1 MKKGVLFFLLT
12 FLLTAPSFAGDVSK
26 AFETISW
33 EKAIGISKSKKS
45 KAIFVDV
52 RTPEEVSKGTVPG
65 ATNVPLQQLQSRFG
79 ELPKDASLLV
89 FCRSGVRSL
98 KASEFLS
105 AQGFSKVYNVDGGFL
120 AAPPAA
126 AFK

>member
-1 MKKGVLFFLLT
+1 MKKAALFFLLT
-12 FLLTAPSFAGDVSK
+12 FLLAAPTFAGDAPKS
-26 AFETISW
+26 FETVSW
-33 EKAIGISKSKKS
+33 EKAIEISKSKKG
-45 KAIFVDV
+45 KAVFVDV
-52 RTPEEVSKGTVPG
+52 RTPEEVSAGTVPG
-65 ATNVPLQQLQSRFG
+65 AVNVPLQQLQLRFG

-89 FCRSGVRSL
+89 FCRSGVRSR